1 MHFAIV
7 TAGGAGMYC
16 GSCMHDNFW
25 ARALI
30 QSGMEVT
37 LVPLYTPLKLD
48 EVDQSHGPIFFG
60 GLNVY
65 LNYHVPGWGKLPRF
79 MTRWLDSAAVIN
91 AVTKIKVSNDA
102 KNLGG
107 LTVATLEGTHGPQR
121 QASLE
126 LIEYLVNDLKPD
138 AITFSNALLAGV
150 LPELKERFRGPIFC
164 NLQGDDIFIDGLQ
177 PKFRERVIALM
188 REKMK
193 LFDGFF
199 VHSGYYRDFMGE
211 MLQIPHE
218 KFYEIPLGLDLEGHR
233 GEHLAR
239 QDDEFVI
246 GYFARICP
254 EKGLHLLVEAF
265 EEVRRRHP
273 RAKLKVGG
281 YLGKR
286 DEAYFAGLQERT
298 AKYGEA
304 FEYIG
309 SPDKVGKLQFLQ
321 SLHAFSVPTTYRE
334 PKGIYVLEALA
345 NGVPVV
351 QPAHGA
357 FPELLT
363 KTGGGVLVP
372 PEDASGL
379 AEGLCRLIEDE
390 SERVRL
396 AKEGLQGVS
405 REHAGEVLA
414 ARSREWVER
423 GLGKGHP

>member
-1 MHFAIV
+1 MRFAIL

-30 QSGMEVT
+30 KSGMDVT

-48 EVDQSHGPIFFG
+48 EENQSRGPIFFG

-65 LNYHVPGWGKLPRF
+65 LNYQLPWWKKLPRF
-79 MTRWLDSAAVIN
+79 MTRWLDQPAVIN
-91 AVTKIKVSNDA
+91 WATKKSVSNDA
-102 KNLGG
+102 KELGA
-107 LTVATLEGTHGPQR
+107 LTVATLQGTHGPQR

-126 LIEYLVNDLKPD
+126 LIDYLADDLKPE

-150 LPELKERFRGPIFC
+150 LPELRERFRGPIFC
-164 NLQGDDIFIDGLQ
+164 NLQGDDIFIDGLT
-177 PKFRERVIALM
+177 PEYREQVIDLM
-188 REKMK
+188 REKVK

-211 MLQIPHE
+211 MLQIPRE
-218 KFYEIPLGLDLEGHR
+218 KFCEIPLGLDLEGHR
-233 GEHLAR
+233 GEPSSRLEGE
-239 QDDEFVI
+239 DFVI

-265 EEVRRRHP
+265 EEVLKRHP
-273 RAKLKVGG
+273 RVKLKVGG

-286 DEAYFAGLQERT
+286 DEAYFAALQERT
-298 AKYGEA
+298 TKLGTA

-309 SPDKVGKLQFLQ
+309 SPDKAGKLRFLQ

-351 QPAHGA
+351 QPSHGA
-357 FPELLT
+357 FPEMLA

-372 PEDASGL
+372 PENANAL
-379 AEGLCRLIEDE
+379 AEQLCKLIEDE
-390 SERVRL
+390 GERLRLGREGAAGVR
-396 AKEGLQGVS
+396 
-405 REHAGEVLA
+405 REHGGEVLA
-414 ARSREWVER
+414 ERTWVWLERAMSR
-423 GLGKGHP
+423 

>member
-1 MHFAIV
+1 
-7 TAGGAGMYC
+7 MYC

-30 QSGMEVT
+30 KSGMDVT

-48 EVDQSHGPIFFG
+48 EEDQSRGPIFFG

-65 LNYHVPGWGKLPRF
+65 LNYQLPWWRKLPRLL
-79 MTRWLDSAAVIN
+79 TRWLDHPAVIDW
-91 AVTKIKVSNDA
+91 ATKKSVSNDA
-102 KNLGG
+102 KELGA
-107 LTVATLEGTHGPQR
+107 LTVATLQGAHGPQR

-126 LIEYLVNDLKPD
+126 LVDYLTNDLKPE

-150 LPELKERFRGPIFC
+150 LPELRSRFRGPIFC
-164 NLQGDDIFIDGLQ
+164 NLQGDDIFIDGLTPEYRQ
-177 PKFRERVIALM
+177 QVIDLM
-188 REKMK
+188 REKVK

-199 VHSGYYRDFMGE
+199 VHSAYYRDFMGE
-211 MLQIPHE
+211 MLQIPRE

-233 GEHLAR
+233 GEPLPR
-239 QDDEFVI
+239 REDEEFVI

-265 EEVRRRHP
+265 EEVLKRHP
-273 RAKLKVGG
+273 GSKLKVGG

-286 DEAYFAGLQERT
+286 DEAYFTALQDRT
-298 AKYGEA
+298 AKLGGA

-309 SPDKVGKLQFLQ
+309 SPDKAGKLRFLQ
-321 SLHAFSVPTTYRE
+321 SLHAFSVATTYRE
-334 PKGIYVLEALA
+334 PKGISVLEALA

-351 QPAHGA
+351 QPSHGA
-357 FPELLT
+357 FPELLA

-372 PEDASGL
+372 PEETGAL
-379 AEGLCRLIEDE
+379 AEQLCRLIEDE
-390 SERVRL
+390 GERVRL
-396 AKEGLQGVS
+396 GAEGVAGVR

-414 ARSREWVER
+414 ERTRGWLERAMSR
-423 GLGKGHP
+423 

>member
-1 MHFAIV
+1 MHFAIL

-65 LNYHVPGWGKLPRF
+65 LNYQLPWWRKLPRF
-79 MTRWLDSAAVIN
+79 MTRWLDSPAVIN
-91 AVTKIKVSNDA
+91 WATKKSVSNDA
-102 KNLGG
+102 KELGA
-107 LTVATLEGTHGPQR
+107 LTVATLQGTHGPQR

-126 LIEYLVNDLKPD
+126 LIDYLTNDLKPD

-150 LPELKERFRGPIFC
+150 MPELRKRFTGPIFC
-164 NLQGDDIFIDGLQ
+164 NLQGDDIFIDGLPPEYRRQ
-177 PKFRERVIALM
+177 VIDLM
-188 REKMK
+188 QEKVS

-211 MLQIPHE
+211 MLQIPAE
-218 KFYEIPLGLDLEGHR
+218 KFHELPLGLDRTGHR
-233 GEHLAR
+233 GKPLTR
-239 QDDEFVI
+239 QPEDEFVI

-254 EKGLHLLVEAF
+254 EKGLHLLVQAF
-265 EEVRRRHP
+265 EEVHQRHP
-273 RAKLKVGG
+273 HTKLKVGG

-286 DEAYFAGLQERT
+286 DELYFAELQEQT
-298 AKYGEA
+298 AKFGEA

-309 SPDKVGKLQFLQ
+309 SPDKAGKLEFLQ
-321 SLHAFSVPTTYRE
+321 SLHLFSVPTTYRE
-334 PKGIYVLEALA
+334 PKGIFVLEALA
-345 NGVPVV
+345 NGVPVI

-357 FPELLT
+357 FPELLA

-372 PEDASGL
+372 PEDPHRL
-379 AEGLCRLIEDE
+379 AEELCRLIEDKDE
-390 SERVRL
+390 LHRL
-396 AKEGLQGVS
+396 ATEGVQGVW
-405 REHAGEVLA
+405 REHSAEVLA
-414 ARSREWVER
+414 AQTHQVLTSQS
-423 GLGKGHP
+423 